1 MDVLRIVAGLIL
13 STVLISPSYAV
24 LISQNS
30 IYGSDSITLD
40 TDTGLQWLDPWL
52 AIVQGGSGC
61 GGGPSCGGIHLNSY
75 YDIKAQL
82 GEGGYYEGFRYAT
95 RQEVETLFYS
105 SAGIDPV
112 RSQSSATTTAEDAE
126 KVAHLMSFT
135 ENTWSSVQGEFAY
148 SLILDSIFEDPD
160 TDSVVQSI
168 LGYSTYGGTF
178 HGGSVMFHTTAP
190 EFLSNNVNPY
200 GHWLVRDT
208 ATAVSEPA
216 SLATLGLLMLSAAG
230 WLRRKHLN

>member
-135 ENTWSSVQGEFAY
+135 
-148 SLILDSIFEDPD
+148 D
-160 TDSVVQSI
+160 
-168 LGYSTYGGTF
+168 STYGGGYDANYYWRILDAVFEEPET
-178 HGGSVMFHTTAP
+178 GSVVGTVLAFNSFFNTFSGGTVQFYTP
-190 EFLSNNVNPY
+190 YSLTSNTNPY

-216 SLATLGLLMLSAAG
+216 SLATLGLLILSAAG

>member
-1 MDVLRIVAGLIL
+1 MDVLRTMAGLIL

-30 IYGSDSITLD
+30 VYGRDSITLD

-61 GGGPSCGGIHLNSY
+61 GGGRSCGGIHLNSY

-95 RQEVETLFYS
+95 RQEVETLIYS
-105 SAGIDPV
+105 STGVDPF
-112 RSQSSATTTAEDAE
+112 RSRGTVTSAAEDAE
-126 KVAHLMSFT
+126 RIAHLMSFT
-135 ENTWSSVQGEFAY
+135 DSTYGGGHDANYYWR
-148 SLILDSIFEDPD
+148 ILDAVFEDPD
-160 TDSVVQSI
+160 TDSVV
-168 LGYSTYGGTF
+168 
-178 HGGSVMFHTTAP
+178 GSVLSFRSFYN
-190 EFLSNNVNPY
+190 EFSNGYVTYYTPYSLTSNTNPY

-216 SLATLGLLMLSAAG
+216 SLATLGLLMLSLAG
-230 WLRRKHLN
+230 WLRRKRLN